1 MGIRLQSVYYTE
13 KNNAAVLN
21 LWDSAYSGSTTSF
34 KAERLEI
41 SWRGDDAQERF
52 SPVIGSE
59 LRLSMIVD
67 SAGLETFITDLVGA
81 EEGRFTV
88 SFGAFIG
95 FGNTFAWNGYITTD
109 NVRIEDTQLDIGY
122 RVEIRAVDGI
132 GRLKEIDYNNAGTA
146 YTGKETFVEHVINCL
161 NKLDFVSDLYPA
173 PTTILNVV
181 ANWHEDSW
189 TYASTINPLTRSRI
203 SHGAFYYRD
212 TKGNNVY
219 SSCHKVLEEICKAWG
234 ARLMFSGSAFWLVQ
248 VNEMATPTAKTVFR
262 YDVTGAETVAG
273 SQDLSIVHT
282 PNVAGNKILR
292 FAGGAFEFFLPL
304 KSVQVDYKHIQSR
317 NLVSGKTWQ
326 NTDTSTFT
334 TDTVESNSNQ
344 AKLFFSGKFQV
355 TSVYPL
361 GGGYFEPYRN
371 VFKIK
376 VVVNLS
382 YGFVRGYNTNDG
394 NPSFSTPEW
403 EDTAV
408 PTVEYYYVIG
418 PEITTSS
425 DASYVLDVAI
435 LTDFLPDTGSVQ
447 VSVDYHDSF
456 ETLDGTPL
464 GLVGDP
470 PPTYEPTW
478 VFSESYLEYLYEGT
492 FATQADIYR
501 YKSTN
506 NGQASKKLELTTI
519 TGDGPNLNSPGHIE
533 VLNDAAEWVIS
544 DAWRVG
550 NSGTY
555 KAHSQLLVNEI
566 IKGQL
571 TPVKKFAGM
580 TFQNLG
586 SPTAPLFPHLAIS
599 YDSAYW
605 LFLSGTFNVKNEF
618 FSGDWFKLQSAAG
631 YTEETVL
638 LVPKDSSAG
647 PPTSGGTTGGGS
659 TSLPGGTTG
668 VTGGGTPTVQSVTMY
683 FEKFDAQV
691 SDTLTITENGG
702 TLPGNTN
709 AQVRVFQNGQR
720 LDPDQ
725 YTISGSDITIGADTH
740 YSGANYMVEFTIIQ

>member
-1 MGIRLQSVYYTE
+1 MSVRLQSVYYTE

-21 LWDSAYSGSTTSF
+21 LWDSSYSGATTSF

-41 SWRGDDAQERF
+41 SWRGDDAQECF

-146 YTGKETFVEHVINCL
+146 YTGKETFVEHVLNCL

-181 ANWHEDSW
+181 ANWHENSW
-189 TYASTINPLTRSRI
+189 TYASTINPLTRSRV

-262 YDVTGAETVAG
+262 YDTTGAETVAG

-292 FAGGAFEFFLPL
+292 FAGVAFEFFLPL
-304 KSVQVDYKHIQSR
+304 KSVQVDYKHIQTR
-317 NLVSGKTWQ
+317 NLLAGYTWTDSTSQTVSVEDIDDNDNTAQLSYTGKLSLVARHREFVDDFATYRIRFRFRIVVAGVSYHRPGTINANGGFYYTPDDWNPTPTGYYYEVYTNPIQ
-326 NTDTSTFT
+326 NKTERIT
-334 TDTVESNSNQ
+334 
-344 AKLFFSGKFQV
+344 L
-355 TSVYPL
+355 
-361 GGGYFEPYRN
+361 
-371 VFKIK
+371 
-376 VVVNLS
+376 NLS
-382 YGFVRGYNTNDG
+382 
-394 NPSFSTPEW
+394 
-403 EDTAV
+403 
-408 PTVEYYYVIG
+408 
-418 PEITTSS
+418 
-425 DASYVLDVAI
+425 I
-435 LTDFLPDTGSVQ
+435 LTIPLESSGTLLFEFDQSNAYYAADGSL
-447 VSVDYHDSF
+447 VDSGD
-456 ETLDGTPL
+456 LDL
-464 GLVGDP
+464 SWELVDN
-470 PPTYEPTW
+470 
-478 VFSESYLEYLYEGT
+478 YLEYLGAGT
-492 FATQADIYR
+492 FESQSDIYR
-501 YKSTN
+501 FKSTN
-506 NGQASKKLELTTI
+506 DAAASKKEELVTVI
-519 TGDGPNLNSPGHIE
+519 GDGPNLNSPGHIE
-533 VLNDAAEWVIS
+533 VYNDASAWVIA

-571 TPVKKFAGM
+571 SPVKRLAQF
-580 TFQNLG
+580 TFQNLN
-586 SPTAPLFPHLAIS
+586 SPTIMLPSP
-599 YDSAYW
+599 
-605 LFLSGTFNVKNEF
+605 SGE
-618 FSGDWFKLQSAAG
+618 L
-631 YTEETVL
+631 
-638 LVPKDSSAG
+638 
-647 PPTSGGTTGGGS
+647 
-659 TSLPGGTTG
+659 
-668 VTGGGTPTVQSVTMY
+668 
-683 FEKFDAQV
+683 
-691 SDTLTITENGG
+691 
-702 TLPGNTN
+702 
-709 AQVRVFQNGQR
+709 
-720 LDPDQ
+720 
-725 YTISGSDITIGADTH
+725 
-740 YSGANYMVEFTIIQ
+740 

>member
-1 MGIRLQSVYYTE
+1 MGVRLQSVYYTE

-21 LWDSAYSGSTTSF
+21 LWDSAFSGATTSF

-95 FGNTFAWNGYITTD
+95 YGNTFAWNGYITTD

-146 YTGKETFVEHVINCL
+146 YTGKETFIEHVLNCL

-189 TYASTINPLTRSRI
+189 TYASTINPLNRSRV

-234 ARLMFSGSAFWLVQ
+234 ARLMFSGSAFWLMQ

-262 YDVTGAETVAG
+262 YDTTGAETVAA

-304 KSVQVDYKHIQSR
+304 KSVQVDYKHIQTR
-317 NLVSGKTWQ
+317 NLLAGYTWTDSTSQTVSVEDIDDNDNTAQLSYTGKLSLVARHREFV
-326 NTDTSTFT
+326 DDF
-334 TDTVESNSNQ
+334 
-344 AKLFFSGKFQV
+344 A
-355 TSVYPL
+355 
-361 GGGYFEPYRN
+361 PYRIR
-371 VFKIK
+371 FRFRI
-376 VVVNLS
+376 VVAGVSYHRPGTINANGGFYYTPDDWNPTPTGYYYEVYTNPIQNKTERITLNLS
-382 YGFVRGYNTNDG
+382 
-394 NPSFSTPEW
+394 
-403 EDTAV
+403 
-408 PTVEYYYVIG
+408 
-418 PEITTSS
+418 
-425 DASYVLDVAI
+425 I
-435 LTDFLPDTGSVQ
+435 LTIPLESSGTLLFEFDQSNAYYAADGSA
-447 VSVDYHDSF
+447 VDSGD
-456 ETLDGTPL
+456 LDL
-464 GLVGDP
+464 SWELVDN
-470 PPTYEPTW
+470 
-478 VFSESYLEYLYEGT
+478 YLEYLGAGT
-492 FATQADIYR
+492 FESQSDIYR
-501 YKSTN
+501 FKSTN
-506 NGQASKKLELTTI
+506 DAAASKKDELVTVI
-519 TGDGPNLNSPGHIE
+519 GDGPNLNSPGHIE
-533 VLNDAAEWVIS
+533 VYNDASAWVLS

-571 TPVKKFAGM
+571 TPVKKFSGM

-586 SPTAPLFPHLAIS
+586 SPTLPLFPHLAIS
-599 YDSAYW
+599 YESAYW

-618 FSGDWFKLQSAAG
+618 FSGDWFKLQSASG
-631 YTEETVL
+631 YTESTVEF
-638 LVPKDSSAG
+638 VPKDSASG
-647 PPTSGGTTGGGS
+647 PPSSGSSGGTGTTGSNPTNTSGGANTISVSQFRQVFEAQS
-659 TSLPGGTTG
+659 T
-668 VTGGGTPTVQSVTMY
+668 
-683 FEKFDAQV
+683 
-691 SDTLTITENGG
+691 DTLTVTENGG
-702 TLPGNTN
+702 TLPSVP
-709 AQVRVFQNGQR
+709 AHLQVLMYGQE
-720 LDPDQ
+720 LLPSQ
-725 YTISGSDITIGADTH
+725 YTVTGSDIVIGADTH
-740 YSGANYMVEFTIIQ
+740 ISGANYVVKFTIIQ